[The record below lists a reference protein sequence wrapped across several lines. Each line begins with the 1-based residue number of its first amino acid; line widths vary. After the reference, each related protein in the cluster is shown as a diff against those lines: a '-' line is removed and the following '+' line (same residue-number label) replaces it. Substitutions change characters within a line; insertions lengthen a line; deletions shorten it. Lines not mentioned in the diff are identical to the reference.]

1 MFSGVCGWISGSYDD
16 LLKWYRGVIMRI
28 FNEILF
34 FRLFFCYLIDMDN
47 MLVSFLF
54 YLIKIVVNYYL

>member
-1 MFSGVCGWISGSYDD
+1 
-16 LLKWYRGVIMRI
+16 MRI

-34 FRLFFCYLIDMDN
+34 FRLFFRYLIDMDN
-47 MLVSFLF
+47 TLVSFLF